1 MEFDDNSAKCDQN
14 SNPEDTSNLSLSD
27 NSSLNGSFQK
37 RTPRVQ
43 KHIKV
48 KELNKHTVELSLQE
62 LGKRIMEYNR
72 IGKKLISEE
81 DELEEQDIW
90 GEILPGMV
98 NSDGAAF
105 GGTGAKE
112 GPGCVVDNEVP
123 RYVRASPRADLCAYT
138 SDGRSYTTGAPSSMS
153 GSSLIF

>member
-1 MEFDDNSAKCDQN
+1 MLWAVLQSVGERPQADGVAGVPNGADQ
-14 SNPEDTSNLSLSD
+14 
-27 NSSLNGSFQK
+27 K
-37 RTPRVQ
+37 
-43 KHIKV
+43 
-48 KELNKHTVELSLQE
+48 
-62 LGKRIMEYNR
+62 LGGAM
-72 IGKKLISEE
+72 GTSEE